1 MDLRSGSNEDGS
13 PGKETRLAAFEFACL
28 SEQAAKVA
36 VGLVRPV
43 SLNEYLVALIQ
54 AALDQQSRPD
64 RQVRGH
70 GAGADHAPE

>member
-1 MDLRSGSNEDGS
+1 MDWSRGSTEDGS
-13 PGKETRLAAFEFACL
+13 SGKKTRLAVFELACL

-36 VGLVRPV
+36 VGLGRPV

>member
-1 MDLRSGSNEDGS
+1 MGLSRGSNEDGS
-13 PGKETRLAAFEFACL
+13 SGKKTRLASFELACL

-36 VGLVRPV
+36 VGLGRPV

-64 RQVRGH
+64 RH
-70 GAGADHAPE
+70 CAGAGDAPE